1 MVGQA
6 SNRTGQGSSNVQVT
20 AFEPPPPPPGRI
32 HATLVSIGWLQAS
45 EQYGNGSEKGS

>member
-6 SNRTGQGSSNVQVT
+6 SNRTGQGSSNVHVM
-20 AFEPPPPPPGRI
+20 ACVPPLPPPGRI

-45 EQYGNGSEKGS
+45 EQYGIGSEKGS